1 MEIYTEVVRWGG
13 GGVGGGGGVWGVGV
27 GGVGGAVSGLG
38 VVRWLAARGSKVHGV
53 EGPSTD
59 IMDTKLFPSH
69 RACRDA
75 GLTHYEWL
83 VNLTALIGAGEFM
96 FYGVPLLLDQGTGSP
111 VRAFAVLE
119 D

>member
-1 MEIYTEVVRWGG
+1 MR
-13 GGVGGGGGVWGVGV
+13 
-27 GGVGGAVSGLG
+27 
-38 VVRWLAARGSKVHGV
+38 
-53 EGPSTD
+53 
-59 IMDTKLFPSH
+59 
-69 RACRDA
+69 

>member
-1 MEIYTEVVRWGG
+1 MEKFSVKIGKIADDISSLSGGNMQKLIIAREMYLKPRLLIASQPTRGCLLYT
-13 GGVGGGGGVWGVGV
+13 
-27 GGVGGAVSGLG
+27 
-38 VVRWLAARGSKVHGV
+38 
-53 EGPSTD
+53 STD